1 MVFGPFLLSSFD
13 SFCSFINNSSPN
25 QLYLFPP
32 FTPDFTVLVGRTVGE
47 ISVII
52 SIIRQWVLISLLTSL
67 VFSNP
72 GDKEIRG

>member
-1 MVFGPFLLSSFD
+1 MVFGPFLLNSFD
-13 SFCSFINNSSPN
+13 SFCSFNNSSPN

-32 FTPDFTVLVGRTVGE
+32 FTPDFTVLVERTVGE

-72 GDKEIRG
+72 GDKDIRG